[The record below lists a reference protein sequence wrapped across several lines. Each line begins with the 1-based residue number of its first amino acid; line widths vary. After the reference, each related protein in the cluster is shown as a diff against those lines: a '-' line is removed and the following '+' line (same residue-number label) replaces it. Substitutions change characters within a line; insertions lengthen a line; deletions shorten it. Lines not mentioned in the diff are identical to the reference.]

1 MFSICS
7 NARSL
12 PKQIILKLIV
22 RVIFKLSYEMENE
35 ELFKLLAGKYPLR
48 LELKEKLSEMIKREY
63 YSKSQIILKP
73 GQIATRAWFIE
84 KGAAMGVIFREEK
97 KVPFW
102 FWNEGELM
110 VSLNSFF
117 NQVPSES
124 YIELLEPSVL
134 LSISFENVSEI
145 MKTYPESHEYI
156 RKIMHEY
163 QRMSE
168 KRILEFAAYSPEE
181 HYLHLMKDCPAI
193 FRKAS
198 VESIA
203 AYLGISR
210 KTLNRIR
217 NRTRRM

>member
-1 MFSICS
+1 
-7 NARSL
+7 
-12 PKQIILKLIV
+12 
-22 RVIFKLSYEMENE
+22 MENE

-48 LELKEKLSEMIKREY
+48 SELKEKLNEMIKREY
-63 YSKSQIILKP
+63 YPKSQIILKP
-73 GQIATRAWFIE
+73 NQISNRAWFIE
-84 KGAAMGVIFREEK
+84 KGAAMGLIFREEK

-110 VSLNSFF
+110 VSFNSFF
-117 NQVPSES
+117 NQVPSDT

-134 LSISFENVSEI
+134 ISISYEQVMELIKNF
-145 MKTYPESHEYI
+145 PESNDYI

-181 HYLHLMKDCPAI
+181 HYLHLMKDCPAL

>member
-1 MFSICS
+1 
-7 NARSL
+7 
-12 PKQIILKLIV
+12 
-22 RVIFKLSYEMENE
+22 MENE
-35 ELFKLLAGKYPLR
+35 ELFKLLSGKYPLR
-48 LELKEKLSEMIKREY
+48 PELKERLNEMIKREY
-63 YSKSQIILKP
+63 YAKSQVILKP
-73 GQIATRAWFIE
+73 GQTSNRAWFIE
-84 KGAAMGVIFREEK
+84 KGAAMGVIYREDK

-102 FWNEGELM
+102 FWNEGQLM
-110 VSLNSFF
+110 ISLNSFF
-117 NQVPSES
+117 NQVPSET

-134 LSISFENVSEI
+134 LSISFDNVSEI
-145 MKTYPESHEYI
+145 IRHFPESNDYI
-156 RKIMHEY
+156 RRVMHEY
-163 QRMSE
+163 QKMSE

-181 HYLHLMKDCPAI
+181 HYLHLMKDCPAL

>member
-1 MFSICS
+1 
-7 NARSL
+7 
-12 PKQIILKLIV
+12 
-22 RVIFKLSYEMENE
+22 MENE

-48 LELKEKLSEMIKREY
+48 AELKEKLNEMIKREY
-63 YSKSQIILKP
+63 YAKSQVILKP
-73 GQIATRAWFIE
+73 GQISNRAWFIE

-102 FWNEGELM
+102 FWNEGQLM

-134 LSISFENVSEI
+134 LSISFDNVSEI
-145 MKTYPESHEYI
+145 IKNFPESNEYI
-156 RKIMHEY
+156 RKVMHEY
-163 QRMSE
+163 QKMSE

>member
-1 MFSICS
+1 
-7 NARSL
+7 
-12 PKQIILKLIV
+12 
-22 RVIFKLSYEMENE
+22 MENE

-48 LELKEKLSEMIKREY
+48 AELKERLCEMIKREY
-63 YSKSQIILKP
+63 YPKSQVILKP
-73 GQIATRAWFIE
+73 GQISNRAWFIE
-84 KGAAMGVIFREEK
+84 KGAAMGVIYREEK

-102 FWNEGELM
+102 FWNEGQLM
-110 VSLNSFF
+110 ISLNSFF
-117 NQVPSES
+117 NQLPCES

-134 LSISFENVSEI
+134 LSISFENTAEI
-145 MKTYPESHEYI
+145 LKVFPETNEYV

-163 QRMSE
+163 QKMSE

-181 HYLHLMKDCPAI
+181 HYLHLMKDSPAL

-217 NRTRRM
+217 NRTRRL

>member
-1 MFSICS
+1 
-7 NARSL
+7 
-12 PKQIILKLIV
+12 
-22 RVIFKLSYEMENE
+22 MENE
-35 ELFKLLAGKYPLR
+35 DLYKLLAGNHPVR
-48 LELKEKLSEMIKREY
+48 LELKEKLNEMIKRENY
-63 YSKSQIILKP
+63 PKSQIILKP
-73 GQIATRAWFIE
+73 GQIANRAWFIE
-84 KGAAMGVIFREEK
+84 KGCAMGYIHREEK

-102 FWNEGELM
+102 FWNESELM
-110 VSLNSFF
+110 LPLNSFF

-134 LSISFENVSEI
+134 LSISFEHTQEI
-145 MKTYPESHEYI
+145 LKTFPEANDFI
-156 RKIMHEY
+156 RKIMNQY

-168 KRILEFAAYSPEE
+168 KRILEFAAYTAEE
-181 HYLHLMKDCPAI
+181 HYLHLMKDSPAI

-217 NRTRRM
+217 NRTRRIY

>member
-1 MFSICS
+1 
-7 NARSL
+7 
-12 PKQIILKLIV
+12 
-22 RVIFKLSYEMENE
+22 MENE

-48 LELKEKLSEMIKREY
+48 AELKERLCEMIKREY
-63 YSKSQIILKP
+63 YPKSQVILKP
-73 GQIATRAWFIE
+73 GQISNRAWFIE
-84 KGAAMGVIFREEK
+84 KGAAMGVIYREEK

-102 FWNEGELM
+102 FWNEGQLM
-110 VSLNSFF
+110 ISLNSFF
-117 NQVPSES
+117 NQVPCES

-134 LSISFENVSEI
+134 LSISFENTAEI
-145 MKTYPESHEYI
+145 LKVFPETNEYV

-163 QRMSE
+163 QKMSE

-181 HYLHLMKDCPAI
+181 HYLHLMKDSPAL

-217 NRTRRM
+217 NRTRRL

>member
-1 MFSICS
+1 
-7 NARSL
+7 
-12 PKQIILKLIV
+12 
-22 RVIFKLSYEMENE
+22 MENE
-35 ELFKLLAGKYPLR
+35 ELFKLLAGKYPIR
-48 LELKEKLSEMIKREY
+48 LELKEKLNEVIKREY

-73 GQIATRAWFIE
+73 GQTANKAWFIE
-84 KGAAMGVIFREEK
+84 KGAAMGFIFREEK

-102 FWNEGELM
+102 FWNEKELM
-110 VSLNSFF
+110 VPLNSFF

-134 LSISFENVSEI
+134 IFISYEQVSEI
-145 MKTYPESHEYI
+145 MKNFPESNEYV

-168 KRILEFAAYSPEE
+168 KRILEFAAYSAEE

-217 NRTRRM
+217 TRTRRM

>member
-1 MFSICS
+1 
-7 NARSL
+7 
-12 PKQIILKLIV
+12 
-22 RVIFKLSYEMENE
+22 MENE

-48 LELKEKLSEMIKREY
+48 PELKEKLNEMIKREY
-63 YSKSQIILKP
+63 YAKSQVILKP
-73 GQIATRAWFIE
+73 GQISNRAWFIE

-102 FWNEGELM
+102 FWNEGQLM
-110 VSLNSFF
+110 ISLNSFF
-117 NQVPSES
+117 NQVPSET

-134 LSISFENVSEI
+134 LSISYEHVSEI
-145 MKTYPESHEYI
+145 TRLYPESNEYI
-156 RKIMHEY
+156 RKVMHEY
-163 QRMSE
+163 QKMSE

>member
-1 MFSICS
+1 
-7 NARSL
+7 
-12 PKQIILKLIV
+12 
-22 RVIFKLSYEMENE
+22 MENE

-48 LELKEKLSEMIKREY
+48 AELKEKLNEMIKREY
-63 YSKSQIILKP
+63 YSKSQVILKP
-73 GQIATRAWFIE
+73 GQISNRAWFIE

-102 FWNEGELM
+102 FWNEGQLM

-117 NQVPSES
+117 NQLPSET

-134 LSISFENVSEI
+134 LSISYENVREI
-145 MKTYPESHEYI
+145 IRLFPESNDYI
-156 RKIMHEY
+156 RKVMHDY
-163 QRMSE
+163 QKMSE

>member
-1 MFSICS
+1 M
-7 NARSL
+7 
-12 PKQIILKLIV
+12 V
-22 RVIFKLSYEMENE
+22 NE

-48 LELKEKLSEMIKREY
+48 SELKEKLSEMIKREY
-63 YSKSQIILKP
+63 YSKSQVILKP
-73 GQIATRAWFIE
+73 NQIANRAWFIE
-84 KGAAMGVIFREEK
+84 KGAAMGLIYREEK
-97 KVPFW
+97 KIPFW
-102 FWNEGELM
+102 FWNEGQLM

-117 NQVPSES
+117 NQVPSDS

-134 LSISFENVSEI
+134 LSISYEHVAEI
-145 MKTYPESHEYI
+145 VKMFPESNDYI
-156 RKIMHEY
+156 RRIMHDY

-181 HYLHLMKDCPAI
+181 HYLHLMKDCPAL

>member
-1 MFSICS
+1 
-7 NARSL
+7 
-12 PKQIILKLIV
+12 
-22 RVIFKLSYEMENE
+22 MENE

-48 LELKEKLSEMIKREY
+48 AELKEKLSEMIKREY
-63 YSKSQIILKP
+63 YSKSQVILKP
-73 GQIATRAWFIE
+73 GQISNRAWFIE
-84 KGAAMGVIFREEK
+84 KGAAMGIIFRDEK

-102 FWNEGELM
+102 FWNEGQLM

-117 NQVPSES
+117 NQVPADS

-134 LSISFENVSEI
+134 FSISFENMSEI
-145 MKTYPESHEYI
+145 SRLFPESNEYI
-156 RKIMHEY
+156 RKVMHDY
-163 QRMSE
+163 QKMSE
-168 KRILEFAAYSPEE
+168 RRILEFAAYSPEE

>member
-1 MFSICS
+1 
-7 NARSL
+7 
-12 PKQIILKLIV
+12 
-22 RVIFKLSYEMENE
+22 MENE

-48 LELKEKLSEMIKREY
+48 AELKEKLSEMIKREY
-63 YSKSQIILKP
+63 YAKSQIILKP
-73 GQIATRAWFIE
+73 GQISNRAWFIE
-84 KGAAMGVIFREEK
+84 KGAAMGIIFREEK

-102 FWNEGELM
+102 FWNEGQLM
-110 VSLNSFF
+110 VSLHSFF
-117 NQVPSES
+117 NQVPSET

-134 LSISFENVSEI
+134 LSISYENVSELI
-145 MKTYPESHEYI
+145 RQFPESNEYI
-156 RKIMHEY
+156 RRVMHEY

-168 KRILEFAAYSPEE
+168 KRILEFAAYSAEE
-181 HYLHLMKDCPAI
+181 HYLHLIKECPAI

>member
-1 MFSICS
+1 
-7 NARSL
+7 
-12 PKQIILKLIV
+12 
-22 RVIFKLSYEMENE
+22 MENE

-48 LELKEKLSEMIKREY
+48 AELKEKLNEMIKREY
-63 YSKSQIILKP
+63 YAKSQVILKP
-73 GQIATRAWFIE
+73 GQISNRAWFIE

-102 FWNEGELM
+102 FWNEGQLM

-134 LSISFENVSEI
+134 LSISFDNVSEI
-145 MKTYPESHEYI
+145 IKNFPESNEYI
-156 RKIMHEY
+156 RKVMHEY
-163 QRMSE
+163 QKMSE

-181 HYLHLMKDCPAI
+181 HYLHLMKDCPAL